1 MAKPDP
7 ESLRG
12 QKNLIKAIKSQ
23 SDKVRKEM
31 QEMRKQ
37 IQQLEKKLK
46 SSRDDAQL
54 ANIEIGKWARD
65 QQKMMTSFVK
75 VTETLR
81 ETVVETTRKL
91 P

>member
-12 QKNLIKAIKSQ
+12 KKDLIKAIKSQ
-23 SDKVRKEM
+23 NDKVRKEV
-31 QEMRKQ
+31 QDMRKQ

-54 ANIEIGKWARD
+54 ANIEISKWARD
-65 QQKMMTSFVK
+65 QQKKMTSFVK
-75 VTETLR
+75 ATENLHD
-81 ETVVETTRKL
+81 TVVETTRKL